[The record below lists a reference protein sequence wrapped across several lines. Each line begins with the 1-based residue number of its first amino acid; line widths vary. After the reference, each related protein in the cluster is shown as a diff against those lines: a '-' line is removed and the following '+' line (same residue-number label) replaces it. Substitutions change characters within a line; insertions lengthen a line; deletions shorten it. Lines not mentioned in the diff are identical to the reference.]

1 MSLLEITDLAVRFR
15 VPGGRLRA
23 VDGISFAVG
32 SGEAVGLVGESGC
45 GKTTVAR
52 AILGR
57 LPANGRIVGGSIRL
71 AGEELVGMPESQL
84 RRHRW
89 RDMSLVFQ
97 GAMNALNPVSTVR
110 DQIAEPIT
118 ERMGLDKATARARA
132 HELLELVG
140 IPKKRATA
148 YPHELSGGMRQRAMI
163 AMALACDP
171 AIVIGD
177 EPTTALDVMVQAQI
191 LELLE
196 RLRRDLGLS
205 LILCVMIGQ
214 CFHLPMV
221 TVFKDITQGTRA
233 FTLSLPITPAE
244 YAAGKLLANGLL
256 FLAPAAALM
265 VAVCVTP
272 PDHRLFAAPLV
283 LLMLLGWLIFF
294 MQNLGVAMVTEST
307 GAMIVTLLAEMFV
320 VGNGS
325 MMVAPRIPGARHL
338 WARLE
343 AGGPVRDMAFG
354 VLGLE
359 LFAIVALILFLMSR
373 KRRFV

>member
-1 MSLLEITDLAVRFR
+1 M
-15 VPGGRLRA
+15 
-23 VDGISFAVG
+23 
-32 SGEAVGLVGESGC
+32 
-45 GKTTVAR
+45 
-52 AILGR
+52 
-57 LPANGRIVGGSIRL
+57 PASSVLRL
-71 AGEELVGMPESQL
+71 ALADISLSRTAAIAYTAGATIGAVLVTQADP
-84 RRHRW
+84 
-89 RDMSLVFQ
+89 
-97 GAMNALNPVSTVR
+97 TV
-110 DQIAEPIT
+110 
-118 ERMGLDKATARARA
+118 K
-132 HELLELVG
+132 
-140 IPKKRATA
+140 
-148 YPHELSGGMRQRAMI
+148 S
-163 AMALACDP
+163 
-171 AIVIGD
+171 
-177 EPTTALDVMVQAQI
+177 
-191 LELLE
+191 
-196 RLRRDLGLS
+196 LGLS
-205 LILCVMIGQ
+205 LILCVMVGQ

-265 VAVCVTP
+265 VAVCVMP

-359 LFAIVALILFLMSR
+359 LVAIVALILFLMSR